1 VIPTT
6 HVQRLSPFSL
16 APCKDAVK
24 KDVCQTLKNIGLC
37 KVSIQYM
44 VNTCKFTCNFCLVGK
59 LHVSL
64 FCLISEEKLYIS
76 FETCLLLDGED
87 KIRFN
92 TMQEH

>member
-1 VIPTT
+1 MTP
-6 HVQRLSPFSL
+6 L
-16 APCKDAVK
+16 CKQFK
-24 KDVCQTLKNIGLC
+24 EQGLC
-37 KVSIQYM
+37 KPSIQY
-44 VNTCKFTCNFCLVGK
+44 VFNVCKFTCNFCHAGK